1 MDAFMV
7 GSGDDS
13 RLRLRLSLADED
25 GKTISERLEIGRASW
40 AELYRNLAQASNDQG
55 ISKTA
60 R

>member
-25 GKTISERLEIGRASW
+25 GKTISERLEIERAS
-40 AELYRNLAQASNDQG
+40 
-55 ISKTA
+55 
-60 R
+60 